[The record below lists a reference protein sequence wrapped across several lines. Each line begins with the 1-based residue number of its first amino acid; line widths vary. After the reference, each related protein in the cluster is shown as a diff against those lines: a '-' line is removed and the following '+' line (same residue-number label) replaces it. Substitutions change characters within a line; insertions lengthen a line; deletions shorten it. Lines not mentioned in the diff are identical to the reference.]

1 MCVGGS
7 DDERS
12 MSRKFVD
19 EQILFVIDVLD
30 RIHSQPMANVGRNEA
45 CPCGSGRKY
54 KKCCLGK
61 RSSDTPYTNADRDL
75 SLRKFVK
82 SMPPEELEDQKR
94 LFWGRQLAMR
104 DKHKDDLIAQMA
116 DYACLWW
123 LLFDA
128 ADHGETL
135 ADHLLENEPTLAP
148 GERKFF
154 EAVRRTTMQLYEV
167 IAIEPGKGMTLRDVI
182 HRNEVQV
189 QERSASRTLRAWD
202 LIAARVVPKGASG
215 QPELDGGLFPM
226 RDEQR
231 QWLIEQLKQMEVE
244 FDDASRKSLLPM
256 FFFDAW
262 IAPPSLKVLNTD
274 GDTVVVTKVYFDV
287 VDQEKLADALDNALE
302 LECGDEASTWS
313 WTEKRK
319 QRDEL
324 VWLGSL
330 QIVKGRLEVHTNSRE
345 RGERAKTM
353 IEKLAGESAKY
364 RVTEYQDMAHALASV
379 RDKPRESR
387 RLPPELVEPA
397 RDVVRQYL
405 QQHYERWVDEP
416 IPMLDG
422 ETPRHAAT
430 KPELR
435 GRVAKLIEGLEEMY
449 EKAREE
455 GSAAYDPSWMW
466 KELGLEDLAQER
478 SRHIR

>member
-1 MCVGGS
+1 VTNRVAGES
-7 DDERS
+7 LSPSE
-12 MSRKFVD
+12 K
-19 EQILFVIDVLD
+19 LFVFDVLV
-30 RIHSQPMANVGRNEA
+30 RVRSPPMANVGRNEA

-54 KKCCLGK
+54 KKCCVGK

-82 SMPPEELEDQKR
+82 SIPPEELEDQKR

-116 DYACLWW
+116 DYAFLWW

-128 ADHGETL
+128 ADQGETL
-135 ADHLLENEPTLAP
+135 AGCLLDNEPTLAP
-148 GERKFF
+148 GERRFF
-154 EAVRRTTMQLYEV
+154 EAVQHTSMQLYEI

-189 QERSASRTLRAWD
+189 HERSASRTLRAWD

-231 QWLIEQLKQMEVE
+231 QSLVEQLKQMEIE
-244 FDDASRKSLLPM
+244 FDDASRKALLPL

-262 IAPPSLKVLNTD
+262 IAPPNLKMVNFD
-274 GDTVVVTKVYFDV
+274 GETVVMTKVYFDV
-287 VDQEKLADALDNALE
+287 VDQEKLAHALDHAPE
-302 LECGDEASTWS
+302 LECGNEESTWS

-319 QRDEL
+319 QREEL
-324 VWLGSL
+324 AWLGCL

-345 RGERAKTM
+345 RGERAKAM
-353 IEKLAGESAKY
+353 VEKLAGEVAKY
-364 RVTEYQDMAHALASV
+364 RVTEYQDMAHAMASA

-387 RLPPELVEPA
+387 QLPAELVEPA
-397 RDVVRQYL
+397 RQAVLQYL

-416 IPMLDG
+416 VPMLDG
-422 ETPRHAAT
+422 ETPRYAAT
-430 KPELR
+430 QPELR

-455 GSAAYDPSWMW
+455 GSAAYDPTWMW

-478 SRHIR
+478 SRLMR

>member
-1 MCVGGS
+1 M
-7 DDERS
+7 
-12 MSRKFVD
+12 FVAD
-19 EQILFVIDVLD
+19 ILD
-30 RIHSQPMANVGRNEA
+30 RVHSKPMANVGRNEA

-54 KKCCLGK
+54 KKCCIEK
-61 RSSDTPYTNADRDL
+61 ASASYSNADRDL
-75 SLRKFVK
+75 ALRKFV
-82 SMPPEELEDQKR
+82 MFMAPEELEDQKR

-116 DYACLWW
+116 DYAFLWW
-123 LLFDA
+123 FLFDA
-128 ADHGETL
+128 ADQGQTL
-135 ADHLLENEPTLAP
+135 AGDLLENESTLSP
-148 GERKFF
+148 GDRKFF
-154 EAVRRTTMQLYEV
+154 EAVRHTTIQLYEI

-189 QERSASRTLRAWD
+189 HERSASRTLRAWD

-231 QWLIEQLKQMEVE
+231 QSLVAQLKQMEIE
-244 FDDASRKSLLPM
+244 FDDASRKALLPL

-262 IAPPSLKVLNTD
+262 IAPPQMKILNAD
-274 GDTVVVTKVYFDV
+274 GETVVVTKVHFDV
-287 VDQEKLADALDNALE
+287 VDQEKLVDALDRAQE
-302 LECGDEASTWS
+302 LECGNEALTWS
-313 WTEKRK
+313 WSEVR
-319 QRDEL
+319 QPRNERA
-324 VWLGSL
+324 WLGSL

-353 IEKLAGESAKY
+353 IEKIAGELAKY
-364 RVTEYQDMAHALASV
+364 RVTEYQDMAVALAAA

-387 RLPPELVEPA
+387 NLPPGLVEPA
-397 RDVVRQYL
+397 RQAVLQYL

-435 GRVAKLIEGLEEMY
+435 GRVAKLIDGLEEMY
-449 EKAREE
+449 EKARQE

-478 SRHIR
+478 SRYMR